1 MLAPDSIESM
11 DLSKLTQD
19 LAYTFC
25 SNTYGKK

>member
-25 SNTYGKK
+25 SNKYGKK